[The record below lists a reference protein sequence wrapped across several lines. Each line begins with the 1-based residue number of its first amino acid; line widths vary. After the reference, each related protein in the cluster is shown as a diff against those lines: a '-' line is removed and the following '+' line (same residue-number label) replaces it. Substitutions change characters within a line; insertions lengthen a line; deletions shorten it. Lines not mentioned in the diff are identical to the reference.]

1 MAEIGDG
8 LEVRRQ
14 PAGEPHQLDVALSL
28 ALQAA
33 AGLDAV
39 EVAVDVELEKH
50 RGVIRRAAGRRRLY
64 TFEAQCLKIKFLDE
78 DVDDS
83 HRVVLT
89 DIVIK
94 AFGQQRHL
102 LSVFALDAS
111 LHGHLAL
118 TGWQILF

>member
-1 MAEIGDG
+1 MPDRGRDG
-8 LEVRRQ
+8 NR
-14 PAGEPHQLDVALSL
+14 
-28 ALQAA
+28 
-33 AGLDAV
+33 
-39 EVAVDVELEKH
+39 
-50 RGVIRRAAGRRRLY
+50 
-64 TFEAQCLKIKFLDE
+64 DE

-102 LSVFALDAS
+102 LSVFALDES